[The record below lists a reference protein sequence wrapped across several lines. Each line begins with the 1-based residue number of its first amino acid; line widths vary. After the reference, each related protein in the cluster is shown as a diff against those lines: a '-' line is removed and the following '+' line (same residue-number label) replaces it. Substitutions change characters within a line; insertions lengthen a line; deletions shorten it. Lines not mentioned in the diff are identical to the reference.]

1 MPRGLSTISSN
12 SCSFVFADALVGAEV
27 VVTAGD
33 LKPALLPIPLSIFA
47 FASEAF
53 VGRVAPSL
61 LPAMTLAHKR
71 LICLASALGGY
82 EFSVCGLGFSRVCD
96 KVGRDGAG
104 GGRNRLLS

>member
-71 LICLASALGGY
+71 LICLAFACADWGLVV
-82 EFSVCGLGFSRVCD
+82 FAIRSVEMEL
-96 KVGRDGAG
+96 AG
-104 GGRNRLLS
+104 EEIDCYL